1 MERQNDTQQK
11 VFSGLFWRF
20 LERGGSQIV
29 TLLVTIILQR
39 LLEPTMYGTVSKVTV
54 ITAILLVFVDSGMA
68 NALIQ
73 KKDPD
78 DLDFSSVFYFNIFFC
93 LLLYLALFL
102 LSPWLSVVFRE
113 PGLTPVLRV
122 LGLTLIVAGLKNV
135 QEAYVKKT
143 MQFKR
148 FFFATL
154 GGTLF
159 SGALGIVLALRGFGV
174 WALVAQQLS
183 NAAVNTAILWLTIPW
198 RPKRMFSWRRLQGLL
213 SYGWKLLVASLID
226 QGYQKIYLIITGILQ
241 GNAEM
246 AFFEKGQNWPNL
258 LMDSV
263 NTTMDSVLLPALSAE
278 QERKERLRSM
288 TRRAIQIGSFVIMPL
303 LAGFAA
309 SATPLV
315 RLLVTEKWLP
325 TVPYLRIFC
334 VIYAFYPMHL
344 ANLNAIKALGRS
356 DMFLLL
362 EIVKRGL
369 ELVILLCT
377 VRHGAYV
384 MALGLLGSELASQGI
399 NAWPNGRLIDYSYW
413 KQLKDIAPILL
424 LSLLMAACVYGLS
437 FLALPDALILLI
449 QIMLGVGIYAG
460 GARLLKLDSFD
471 YLIGTIRNLIL
482 KKKAG

>member
-102 LSPWLSVVFRE
+102 LSPWLSAVFRE

-198 RPKRMFSWRRLQGLL
+198 RPKRMFSWRRLRGLL

-246 AFFEKGQNWPNL
+246 AFFEKPADGQRKYHHGQRVAPGTFCRTGTEGTAPEH
-258 LMDSV
+258 D
-263 NTTMDSVLLPALSAE
+263 PASNPDRE
-278 QERKERLRSM
+278 
-288 TRRAIQIGSFVIMPL
+288 FCHY
-303 LAGFAA
+303 A
-309 SATPLV
+309 SAGGLCGLCNASGSV
-315 RLLVTEKWLP
+315 AGDRKVAADGAVSAYLLRHLCFLP
-325 TVPYLRIFC
+325 HAPGEPEC
-334 VIYAFYPMHL
+334 H
-344 ANLNAIKALGRS
+344 
-356 DMFLLL
+356 
-362 EIVKRGL
+362 
-369 ELVILLCT
+369 
-377 VRHGAYV
+377 
-384 MALGLLGSELASQGI
+384 QGFG
-399 NAWPNGRLIDYSYW
+399 P
-413 KQLKDIAPILL
+413 Q
-424 LSLLMAACVYGLS
+424 
-437 FLALPDALILLI
+437 
-449 QIMLGVGIYAG
+449 
-460 GARLLKLDSFD
+460 
-471 YLIGTIRNLIL
+471 
-482 KKKAG
+482 

>member
-1 MERQNDTQQK
+1 MERQDDTRRK

-39 LLEPTMYGTVSKVTV
+39 LLEPAMYGTVSKVTV

-102 LSPWLSVVFRE
+102 LSPWLSAAFRE

-198 RPKRMFSWRRLQGLL
+198 RPKRMFSWRRLQG
-213 SYGWKLLVASLID
+213 
-226 QGYQKIYLIITGILQ
+226 
-241 GNAEM
+241 NAEM

-309 SATPLV
+309 CATPLV

-482 KKKAG
+482 K

>member
-1 MERQNDTQQK
+1 MERQDDTRRK

-39 LLEPTMYGTVSKVTV
+39 LLEPAMYGTVSKVTV

-102 LSPWLSVVFRE
+102 LSPWLSAVFRE

-198 RPKRMFSWRRLQGLL
+198 RPKRMFSWRRLRGLL

-288 TRRAIQIGSFVIMPL
+288 TRRAIQIGSFVIVYRC
-303 LAGFAA
+303 GKNG
-309 SATPLV
+309 
-315 RLLVTEKWLP
+315 VT
-325 TVPYLRIFC
+325 RINN
-334 VIYAFYPMHL
+334 Y
-344 ANLNAIKALGRS
+344 
-356 DMFLLL
+356 
-362 EIVKRGL
+362 RGSS
-369 ELVILLCT
+369 IRT
-377 VRHGAYV
+377 
-384 MALGLLGSELASQGI
+384 
-399 NAWPNGRLIDYSYW
+399 
-413 KQLKDIAPILL
+413 APICT
-424 LSLLMAACVYGLS
+424 S
-437 FLALPDALILLI
+437 
-449 QIMLGVGIYAG
+449 
-460 GARLLKLDSFD
+460 
-471 YLIGTIRNLIL
+471 T
-482 KKKAG
+482 

>member
-213 SYGWKLLVASLID
+213 G
-226 QGYQKIYLIITGILQ
+226 GGC
-241 GNAEM
+241 G
-246 AFFEKGQNWPNL
+246 GC
-258 LMDSV
+258 
-263 NTTMDSVLLPALSAE
+263 
-278 QERKERLRSM
+278 
-288 TRRAIQIGSFVIMPL
+288 
-303 LAGFAA
+303 
-309 SATPLV
+309 SATDGSC
-315 RLLVTEKWLP
+315 WLH
-325 TVPYLRIFC
+325 R
-334 VIYAFYPMHL
+334 
-344 ANLNAIKALGRS
+344 
-356 DMFLLL
+356 
-362 EIVKRGL
+362 
-369 ELVILLCT
+369 
-377 VRHGAYV
+377 
-384 MALGLLGSELASQGI
+384 
-399 NAWPNGRLIDYSYW
+399 
-413 KQLKDIAPILL
+413 
-424 LSLLMAACVYGLS
+424 
-437 FLALPDALILLI
+437 
-449 QIMLGVGIYAG
+449 
-460 GARLLKLDSFD
+460 
-471 YLIGTIRNLIL
+471 
-482 KKKAG
+482 